1 MHTIS
6 PDALLA
12 QLNWRY
18 AVKKFDATKKIPAA
32 QWQAIEQAMVLAP
45 SSYGLQPWKFI
56 TISNPAL
63 RAELQKVSWN
73 QSQIVDASHLVV
85 FAAKK
90 EVTKADVEKYV
101 ERILAVRG
109 GGMTPAI
116 SGYRDMM
123 LGSMANPAAV
133 PGGSMT
139 TYTRAQ
145 TYIALGFALSAAAM
159 MGIDACPMEGID
171 AAAYDKALGLS
182 EMGYHAA
189 VVGAFGY
196 RASDDWLANMKKVR
210 FEANDL
216 FIRK

>member
-18 AVKKFDATKKIPAA
+18 AVKKFDSTRKIPDA

-56 TISNPAL
+56 TVSNAAL

-85 FAAKK
+85 FAAKN
-90 EVTKADVEKYV
+90 EVTKADVEKYF
-101 ERILAVRG
+101 ERMLAVRG

-123 LGSMANPAAV
+123 LGSMANPAGV
-133 PGGSMT
+133 PGGSMA

-145 TYIALGFALSAAAM
+145 TYIALGFALSTAAM
-159 MGIDACPMEGID
+159 LGIDACPMEGID

-182 EMGYHAA
+182 EKGYHAA

-196 RASDDWLANMKKVR
+196 RASDDWLAGLKKVR
-210 FEANDL
+210 FESTDL

>member
-210 FEANDL
+210 FEDNDL

>member
-116 SGYRDMM
+116 AGYRDMM

-159 MGIDACPMEGID
+159 LGIDACPMEGID

-196 RASDDWLANMKKVR
+196 RASDDWLASMKKVR

>member
-6 PDALLA
+6 PDALMA

-18 AVKKFDATKKIPAA
+18 AVKKFDATKKIPDA

-63 RAELQKVSWN
+63 RAELQEVSWN

-101 ERILAVRG
+101 ERIIAVRG

-123 LGSMANPAAV
+123 IGSMANPAGV

-196 RASDDWLANMKKVR
+196 RSSEDWLAGLKKVR